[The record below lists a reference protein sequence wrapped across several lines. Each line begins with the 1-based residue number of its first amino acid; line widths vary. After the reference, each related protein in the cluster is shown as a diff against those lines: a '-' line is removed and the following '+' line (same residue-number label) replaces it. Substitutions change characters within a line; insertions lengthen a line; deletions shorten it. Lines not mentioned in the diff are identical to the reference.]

1 MRSSRTSNKKKTKKI
16 KSDRT
21 LNKNKTSNS
30 EKNKDN
36 HNINTNSL
44 LRRIIDGET
53 YGNTTSLSGS
63 YNTNLFDSQTQL
75 TQRKDR
81 FWHALKEKYHYDSS
95 IKRGQDF
102 LLKHVNSKVELVVM
116 YADLVGSTKMSM
128 TLPPEKMVTIIHAF
142 SYELASVIESHD
154 GYVLK
159 YSGDAVISF
168 FPSSFNKLLVC
179 DKSVQCGKS
188 MIEIII
194 KGLNPIL
201 KEYDYPELAVKIGI
215 DEGENVVVQYGNDK
229 SSPIDILGYC
239 MNVTS
244 KITSLTRAN
253 KVSVGENVF
262 KLLHPRTQPSF
273 IQVATDEQN
282 WKYIN
287 RENGNLYKLYTL
299 R

>member
-1 MRSSRTSNKKKTKKI
+1 MGLSEPSNKKKSRKTKKSI
-16 KSDRT
+16 NRK
-21 LNKNKTSNS
+21 KNKLPTEKLTDEQDDNRNS
-30 EKNKDN
+30 ILK
-36 HNINTNSL
+36 
-44 LRRIIDGET
+44 RIIDG
-53 YGNTTSLSGS
+53 GVSGDNVSSTSKF
-63 YNTNLFDSQTQL
+63 NNNLFDIETLL

-81 FWHALKEKYHYDSS
+81 FWDALKEKYHYNSS

-128 TLPPEKMVTIIHAF
+128 TLPAEKMVTIIHAF
-142 SYELASVIESHD
+142 SYELASVIKSYN

-159 YSGDAVISF
+159 FSGDAVISF

-179 DKSVQCGKS
+179 DRSVQCGKS
-188 MIEIII
+188 IIEILR
-194 KGLNPIL
+194 KGLNPVL
-201 KEYDYPELAVKIGI
+201 KKNDYPELAVKIGI
-215 DEGENVVVQYGNDK
+215 DDGENIVVQYGNDK

-244 KITSLTRAN
+244 KITSLTAPN
-253 KVSVGENVF
+253 KVSIGENVF

-273 IQVATDEQN
+273 IHVSTDEMN

-287 RENGNLYKLYTL
+287 KESGNLYKFYTL
-299 R
+299 K

>member
-1 MRSSRTSNKKKTKKI
+1 MGLSKPSNKNQSKKTKKSI
-16 KSDRT
+16 YRK
-21 LNKNKTSNS
+21 KNKLSN
-30 EKNKDN
+30 EQLTHQQDD
-36 HNINTNSL
+36 NTNSIL
-44 LRRIIDGET
+44 KRMIDGGINEDT
-53 YGNTTSLSGS
+53 IHPSNRS
-63 YNTNLFDSQTQL
+63 NNNLFDIQTLL

-81 FWHALKEKYHYDSS
+81 FGDALTEKYHYDSS

-128 TLPPEKMVTIIHAF
+128 TLPAEKMVTIIHAF
-142 SYELASVIESHD
+142 SYELASVIESHN

-159 YSGDAVISF
+159 FSGDAVISF

-179 DKSVQCGKS
+179 DKSVQCGRS
-188 MIEIII
+188 IIEIIR
-194 KGLNPIL
+194 KGLNPVL
-201 KEYDYPELAVKIGI
+201 KKNNYPELAVKIGI
-215 DEGENVVVQYGNDK
+215 DDGENIVVQYGNDK
-229 SSPIDILGYC
+229 SSPIDVLGYC

-244 KITSLTRAN
+244 KITSLTAPN
-253 KVSVGENVF
+253 KVSIGENVF

-273 IQVATDEQN
+273 IHVSTDKMN

-287 RENGNLYKLYTL
+287 KENGNLYKFYTL

>member
-1 MRSSRTSNKKKTKKI
+1 
-16 KSDRT
+16 
-21 LNKNKTSNS
+21 
-30 EKNKDN
+30 
-36 HNINTNSL
+36 
-44 LRRIIDGET
+44 
-53 YGNTTSLSGS
+53 
-63 YNTNLFDSQTQL
+63 
-75 TQRKDR
+75 
-81 FWHALKEKYHYDSS
+81 LKEKYQYDSS

-128 TLPPEKMVTIIHAF
+128 TLPAEKMVTIIYAF
-142 SYELASVIESHD
+142 SYELSSIIESHG

-188 MIEIII
+188 IINI
-194 KGLNPIL
+194 ILKGLNPIL
-201 KEYDYPELAVKIGI
+201 KNYDYPELAVKIGL
-215 DEGENVVVQYGNDK
+215 DDGENIVVQYGNDK

-244 KITSLTRAN
+244 KITSLTGPN
-253 KVSVGENVF
+253 KVSIGENAF

-273 IQVATDEQN
+273 TQVSTDEQN

-287 RENGNLYKLYTL
+287 RESGNLYKFYTL
-299 R
+299 K